1 VEQPR
6 LHAPVFAVAPVAG
19 VATALG
25 RQEFW
30 QFIACVSQ
38 LIWHVSVVV
47 FKVGV
52 TRGTGGEV

>member
-6 LHAPVFAVAPVAG
+6 LQAPVFAGAPG
-19 VATALG
+19 VATAVG

-38 LIWHVSVVV
+38 LI
-47 FKVGV
+47 
-52 TRGTGGEV
+52 